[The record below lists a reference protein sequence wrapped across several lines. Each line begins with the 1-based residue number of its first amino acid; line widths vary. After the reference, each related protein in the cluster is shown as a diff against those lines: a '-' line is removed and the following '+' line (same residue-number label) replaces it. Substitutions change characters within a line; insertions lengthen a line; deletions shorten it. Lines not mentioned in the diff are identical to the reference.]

1 MKLFL
6 ELDLVTLQLRVIP
19 PPSWRLTEQPEASS
33 RVTFDEEEPHPQ
45 AFNLKGRVRRV
56 RCERVSKCRVELD
69 VELNMAGH
77 L

>member
-19 PPSWRLTEQPEASS
+19 PP
-33 RVTFDEEEPHPQ
+33 
-45 AFNLKGRVRRV
+45 
-56 RCERVSKCRVELD
+56 
-69 VELNMAGH
+69 VELNMEGY